1 MTYNSFLSSG
11 GLSVVIPVDAV
22 ETISVSTIAGMLIAG
37 LLCVIIPIALIVVY
51 KLKNREVS
59 ILNAVWGA
67 LGFFVFALVLEQL
80 LHLVMLPI
88 VKNNMWAY
96 AFYGAFAAGIF
107 EETARFLVFKTIMKK
122 KTSPKDAFM
131 YGIGHG
137 GIEAVLLIGTTMFSY
152 TVIAIMINAIGIEQ
166 TLAMTGAVDDAV
178 KAVAMEQINGIAST
192 TFAACMISVFERILA
207 IIIHITLSIWV
218 FKAAKEKKSVWLY
231 PAAIVAHAAFDFP
244 AALYQYGAIPIWATY
259 AIMAV
264 LAAVFAVIA
273 AKIFKSMDKTVN

>member
-22 ETISVSTIAGMLIAG
+22 ETISVSAIAGMIVAG
-37 LLCVIIPIALIVVY
+37 LLCVIIPIALLIFY

-67 LGFFVFALVLEQL
+67 LGFIVFALVLEQL

-107 EETARFLVFKTIMKK
+107 EETARFLIFKTVMKK

-137 GIEAVLLIGTTMFSY
+137 GIESILLIGTTMMSY
-152 TVIAIMINAIGIEQ
+152 TVIAVLVNTIGIDE
-166 TLAMTGAVDDAV
+166 TLAMTGAVDNAT
-178 KAVAMEQINGIAST
+178 KAIAMEQINDIAST
-192 TFAACMISVFERILA
+192 TFAACMLSVFERILA
-207 IIIHITLSIWV
+207 IIFHISLSIWV
-218 FKAAKEKKSVWLY
+218 FKAAKEKKFMWLY
-231 PAAIVAHAAFDFP
+231 PVAIVAHAALDFP
-244 AALYQYGAIPIWATY
+244 AALYQFGTIPIWAVY

-264 LAAVFAVIA
+264 LLAVIA
-273 AKIFKSMDKTVN
+273 IIAAKFYKSMNTNAN

>member
-1 MTYNSFLSSG
+1 MNLNTFLSSG
-11 GLSVVIPVDAV
+11 GLSVVIPADAA
-22 ETISVSTIAGMLIAG
+22 ETVPVSAIAGMIVAG
-37 LLCVIIPIALIVVY
+37 LLCVIIPIALLIFY

-59 ILNAVWGA
+59 LLSAVWGG

-88 VKNNMWAY
+88 AGKNMWAY

-107 EETARFLVFKTIMKK
+107 EETARFLVFKTVMKK
-122 KTSPKDAFM
+122 KTSPKDGFM

-137 GIEAVLLIGTTMFSY
+137 GIESILLIGTTMISY
-152 TVIAIMINAIGIEQ
+152 TAIAILVNTIGIDE
-166 TLAMTGAVDDAV
+166 TLAMTGAVDEAT
-178 KAVAMEQINGIAST
+178 KAIAMEQINGIAST
-192 TFAACMISVFERILA
+192 TFAACMLSVFERILA
-207 IIIHITLSIWV
+207 IIIHLSLSIWV

-244 AALYQYGAIPIWATY
+244 AALYQYGAIPIWVVY

-264 LAAVFAVIA
+264 LLAAIAIIA
-273 AKIFKSMDKTVN
+273 AKFYKSMNTNAN